1 MHKTKLC
8 ATCKGKIIFSA
19 SVCGKTMEK
28 LVKFTV
34 ASHKTCLWNEC
45 NHLYLLDISVLPTVL
60 QIVHIHTLVL
70 DKHKRA
76 SPTPPYIYI
85 CIFFSFHT
93 LNMFLLSN
101 LIYAE
106 FNLTVLGEG
115 NTTWY
120 RATTFLKG
128 NCSSSLK
135 VFLIKNMQK
144 YEWECYTIMYFRI
157 KSMSFLS
164 LKCHIGNDKTWSHFV

>member
-1 MHKTKLC
+1 MNAITFTSQILVFCPPCCKLYIYIPQFQ
-8 ATCKGKIIFSA
+8 TNTS
-19 SVCGKTMEK
+19 E
-28 LVKFTV
+28 
-34 ASHKTCLWNEC
+34 
-45 NHLYLLDISVLPTVL
+45 LP
-60 QIVHIHTLVL
+60 
-70 DKHKRA
+70 
-76 SPTPPYIYI
+76 PPPPYIYI